1 MPEYTFCYY
10 DCHCVTRKRKLT
22 CQWQL
27 RKALVISYL
36 RTSGLYNIVNDPP
49 YIKIGW
55 YICIQK
61 DDSRKIIQNSMY
73 SMIPFMQNK
82 IHMYYLHVTCIENSS
97 KETKQPINNDY
108 LFCIILVFYLIIF
121 KNFKFLFSVYFIIL
135 AVPGLH
141 WCMLAFSLVA
151 ASRGY
156 SLAAVCRL
164 FIARLLLFQSTSS
177 RAHALH

>member
-1 MPEYTFCYY
+1 MWVFGDLPNDVKGGKFSSLFLFFNWSTVNFFSLKETRKDSSSFKTTLWHMPEYIFCYY

-82 IHMYYLHVTCIENSS
+82 IHMYYLHATCIENSS

-108 LFCIILVFYLIIF
+108 FF
-121 KNFKFLFSVYFIIL
+121 
-135 AVPGLH
+135 A
-141 WCMLAFSLVA
+141 
-151 ASRGY
+151 
-156 SLAAVCRL
+156 
-164 FIARLLLFQSTSS
+164 
-177 RAHALH
+177 